1 MKRGSLTKPIPLVMR
16 EQLSQDLYM
25 RDCKVGGDCEDRA
38 VWNDCEGRIEWNHS
52 MTYKGSRVNELY
64 FLIPV
69 CSKHHRQIAKYQDIM
84 RREIVARIKHFGAE
98 EEFRKKYPRSTL
110 KV

>member
-1 MKRGSLTKPIPLVMR
+1 MKRGSLTKPIPAEMR
-16 EQLSQDLYM
+16 EQLSQDPYM
-25 RDCKVGGDCEDRA
+25 RDCKVGG
-38 VWNDCEGRIEWNHS
+38 DCEGRIEWNHS

-84 RREIVARIKHFGAE
+84 RREIVARIYHFGAE
-98 EEFRKKYPRSTL
+98 EEFRLKYPRSTL
-110 KV
+110 RP